1 MKKLEN
7 IKNLDGI
14 RALAVLIVCFA
25 HFFQVNE
32 NYLYSD
38 SKYLGIFLFKFS
50 QIGLNGVN
58 LFFILSGF
66 LITRILLNSKDS
78 KNYFKTF
85 YLRRLIRIFPL
96 YYLVL
101 ILSFFILPYFIGI
114 DEPGKNIISNQI
126 WLWSY
131 TSNLSSIFFFSGW
144 DLSLNFPSFGHF
156 WSLCVEEHFYI
167 FWPFLIYF
175 MSIKNLKKSLKII
188 LICSFLLFLFNKH
201 FDSQLVFLKWS
212 SIKYSG
218 ILSLGGLIAIYDNSS
233 IKSTYIYSISK
244 KTFFPLLFVFLISS
258 LIIPR
263 NFLYFDFINII
274 FSSLFFSVLII
285 CAINKNKVIEYLFNN
300 RILSFIGKLSY
311 GIYVYHGLIRPYL
324 SKYILPQVTHICN
337 ESILTIVVY
346 TIISTLISI
355 IIAYVSWI
363 LIEKQ
368 FLKLKTK
375 FDY

>member
-14 RALAVLIVCFA
+14 RALAVLMVCFA

-32 NYLYSD
+32 NYLYTN
-38 SKYLGIFLFKFS
+38 SKYLGILLFKFS

-96 YYLVL
+96 YYFAL
-101 ILSFFILPYFIGI
+101 ILSFLILPNFIDI
-114 DEPGKNIISNQI
+114 DEPGRNIISNQI

-131 TSNLSSIFFFSGW
+131 TSNLSSIFFFSEW

-188 LICSFLLFLFNKH
+188 LICSFLLFLFNEN
-201 FDSQLVFLKWS
+201 FDSQLAFLKWS

-218 ILSLGGLIAIYDNSS
+218 ILSLGGLIAIYNNSS
-233 IKSTYIYSISK
+233 IISTYIYSISK
-244 KTFFPLLFVFLISS
+244 KTFFPLLFVFLILS

-285 CAINKNKVIEYLFNN
+285 CAINNNKVIEYLFNN

>member
-14 RALAVLIVCFA
+14 RALAVLMVCFA

-32 NYLYSD
+32 NYLYTN
-38 SKYLGIFLFKFS
+38 SKYLGILLFKFS

-96 YYLVL
+96 YYFAL
-101 ILSFFILPYFIGI
+101 ILSFLILPNFIDI
-114 DEPGKNIISNQI
+114 DEPGRNIISNQI

-131 TSNLSSIFFFSGW
+131 TSNLSSIFFFSEW

-188 LICSFLLFLFNKH
+188 LICSFLLFLFNEN
-201 FDSQLVFLKWS
+201 FDSQLAFLKWS

-218 ILSLGGLIAIYDNSS
+218 ILSLGGLIAIYNNSS
-233 IKSTYIYSISK
+233 IISTYIYSISK
-244 KTFFPLLFVFLISS
+244 KTFFPLLFVFLILS

-274 FSSLFFSVLII
+274 FYSLFFSVLII
-285 CAINKNKVIEYLFNN
+285 CAINNNKVIEYLFNN